1 MCFHFFD
8 QWSITHL
15 DICCRNLH
23 CRLSVCVSVCV
34 CVSHRCLRSC
44 ARSLERFRSWGQ
56 TSEQKQLFTLHHVE
70 IFSPP
75 RNIEHTLGPRAELFH
90 FGCGSPWP
98 PFMWDDGSPKYPL
111 KAHAIQDPTN
121 LQYKSCIAVG
131 QAIITLFSQV
141 ELEIVFGFKQDFF
154 LAQIWLQNLLKNQ
167 PILAKK
173 EAKTHLIQE

>member
-75 RNIEHTLGPRAELFH
+75 RNIEHTLGPRVNSSILDVGHPGRLLCETMDLQNILSKH
-90 FGCGSPWP
+90 TPYKTQQIYNTNRVSPWARR
-98 PFMWDDGSPKYPL
+98 SSHCSHKL
-111 KAHAIQDPTN
+111 N
-121 LQYKSCIAVG
+121 LRLCLASSKI
-131 QAIITLFSQV
+131 FSSHRYDSK
-141 ELEIVFGFKQDFF
+141 IY
-154 LAQIWLQNLLKNQ
+154 
-167 PILAKK
+167 
-173 EAKTHLIQE
+173 

>member
-1 MCFHFFD
+1 MSASPILLCA
-8 QWSITHL
+8 L
-15 DICCRNLH
+15 C
-23 CRLSVCVSVCV
+23 SVQTISCSVNFYCV
-34 CVSHRCLRSC
+34 CHSVS
-44 ARSLERFRSWGQ
+44 
-56 TSEQKQLFTLHHVE
+56 TVQLFNICTVVHTCVFISFLSSAKYWTHTG
-70 IFSPP
+70 SP
-75 RNIEHTLGPRAELFH
+75 RELFH